1 MLSIQGINQ
10 FYSQS
15 HILWDLDLELKE
27 GSCSCL
33 LGRNGV
39 GKTTL
44 LKCITGLL
52 PVKSGQ
58 ISLMGRD
65 ITKLS
70 TENRARST
78 LDDTRFTQ

>member
-10 FYSQS
+10 FYNQS

-44 LKCITGLL
+44 LK
-52 PVKSGQ
+52 
-58 ISLMGRD
+58 
-65 ITKLS
+65 
-70 TENRARST
+70 
-78 LDDTRFTQ
+78 